1 MSASDDAELLDA
13 FLTEAGELVE
23 QLGDQ
28 LMALESDPRDHDT
41 LNAVFRTFH
50 TVKGGAGFL
59 SIKPLV
65 ELCHTAEDLL
75 NQARNAK
82 FVLSPE
88 QIERLFK
95 TSDVVTAM
103 LDAVRAGQPA
113 EPAPADLLAGLELPS
128 ADAAAS
134 PAAPP
139 VASEPAPPAP
149 LPSSPAPA
157 DSPAAPAAA
166 STATTEAASISD
178 DEFEALLD
186 QLYGTGHAPGS
197 TEPDLQAVAESTVPE
212 PAVVTTDEVAPPTAS
227 AATEP
232 AAKIEPAAV
241 IERVPVT
248 TAKPTHA
255 PVADTAAA
263 KPATAVEHTIRI
275 DTARLDSLINQ
286 AGELVLVRNR
296 LANTA
301 SHIHDTTLER
311 VVNEFDRV
319 LNALQGS
326 VMLLRRQPVSRLFQR
341 VPRQLRDLSHQLG
354 KQVRLQV
361 EGEETN
367 LDRSLVD
374 ALADPL
380 VHLLRNAVDHGI
392 ETPEVRAAA
401 GKPPEGTIELSAG
414 QQGERIVITIRDDGK
429 GMDPELLRR
438 KAVEKGVVDADR
450 AARLSEQECYEL
462 VFQAGFSTRDTVS
475 EVSGR
480 GVGMDV
486 VKTRIIELGGTLAI
500 HSELGAGTRIT
511 LSLPL
516 TLAILQVMMVQIGSR
531 LLALTLSNVS
541 EVFELDPEQVS
552 MLDGRA
558 VIANHGTALPLCDLS
573 DWLESGSSQELLT
586 TVVVVQIAHQRLGV
600 MVDRVLGREEVMI
613 KPLSGPLRQL
623 AGLAGATI
631 TGDGRIALVLD
642 IGNIA
647 NHHLHHVPPYKVK
660 H

>member
-75 NQARNAK
+75 NQARAAK
-82 FVLSPE
+82 FVLQPE

-95 TSDVVTAM
+95 TSDVVSAM
-103 LDAVRAGQPA
+103 LDAVRAGQEP
-113 EPAPADLLAGLELPS
+113 EPAPADLLAGLESPVEATVTETS
-128 ADAAAS
+128 VTPS
-134 PAAPP
+134 PAAAPP
-139 VASEPAPPAP
+139 PPQRPVEAVEPATAGA
-149 LPSSPAPA
+149 STAPA
-157 DSPAAPAAA
+157 DP
-166 STATTEAASISD
+166 STITD

-186 QLYGTGHAPGS
+186 QLYGTGHAPGANA
-197 TEPDLQAVAESTVPE
+197 PDLSAVQGDPAPTSAPPATTAAASITADAAVATP
-212 PAVVTTDEVAPPTAS
+212 PANAVAPPAVPAS
-227 AATEP
+227 EP
-232 AAKIEPAAV
+232 A
-241 IERVPVT
+241 PV
-248 TAKPTHA
+248 K
-255 PVADTAAA
+255 TAA
-263 KPATAVEHTIRI
+263 PVEHTIRI

-301 SHIHDTTLER
+301 SHIHDPTLER

-326 VMLLRRQPVSRLFQR
+326 VMLLRMQPVSRLFQR

-392 ETPEVRAAA
+392 EAPAVREAA
-401 GKPPEGTIELSAG
+401 GKRAEGTIELSAG
-414 QQGERIVITIRDDGK
+414 QQGERIVIIISDDGR

-438 KAVEKGVVDADR
+438 KAIEKHVVDADR
-450 AARLSEQECYEL
+450 AARLSDQECYEL

-486 VKTRIIELGGTLAI
+486 VKTRITELGGTLAI
-500 HSELGAGTRIT
+500 HSALGTGTTIT

-516 TLAILQVMMVQIGSR
+516 TLAILQVMMVEVGSR

-541 EVFELDPEQVS
+541 EVFELETS
-552 MLDGRA
+552 EISILDGRA
-558 VIANHGTALPLCDLS
+558 VIANHGQPLPLCDLTE
-573 DWLESGSSQELLT
+573 WLDSGASQQPRT
-586 TVVVVQIAHQRLGV
+586 TVVVVQIAHQRLGI

-647 NHHLHHVPPYKVK
+647 NHHLHYVPPYKVK

>member
-82 FVLSPE
+82 FVLQPE

-103 LDAVRAGQPA
+103 LDAVRAGQAP
-113 EPAPADLLAGLELPS
+113 EPAPADLLAGLELPPEAS
-128 ADAAAS
+128 GGAATAAAPPPVAVVQA
-134 PAAPP
+134 PAAPT
-139 VASEPAPPAP
+139 AAEPAPVAGG
-149 LPSSPAPA
+149 S
-157 DSPAAPAAA
+157 DS
-166 STATTEAASISD
+166 ASISD

-197 TEPDLQAVAESTVPE
+197 SAPDLASIAEEPAQSTE
-212 PAVVTTDEVAPPTAS
+212 PAVQAPAVVQAAMPVAAAVPVAPAAPVAVAPP
-227 AATEP
+227 
-232 AAKIEPAAV
+232 V
-241 IERVPVT
+241 
-248 TAKPTHA
+248 A
-255 PVADTAAA
+255 PADTGPA
-263 KPATAVEHTIRI
+263 KPATAAVEHTVRI

-301 SHIHDTTLER
+301 SHIHDPTLER

-326 VMLLRRQPVSRLFQR
+326 VMMLRMQPVSRLFQR

-392 ETPEVRAAA
+392 EKPEDREAA
-401 GKPPEGTIELSAG
+401 GKRPEGTIELSAG

-438 KAVEKGVVDADR
+438 KAVEKHVIDADR

-500 HSELGAGTRIT
+500 HSALGAGTTIT

-516 TLAILQVMMVQIGSR
+516 TLAILQVMMVQIGPR

-541 EVFELDPEQVS
+541 EVFELNPDDVS
-552 MLDGRA
+552 LLDGRA
-558 VIANHGTALPLCDLS
+558 VISSHGQALPLCDLS
-573 DWLESGSSQELLT
+573 AWLDSGPAPELLT

>member
-65 ELCHTAEDLL
+65 ELCHTAENLL

-88 QIERLFK
+88 QIEQLFK

-128 ADAAAS
+128 AEAAPS

-139 VASEPAPPAP
+139 IASETTPP

-157 DSPAAPAAA
+157 DIVAAPSA
-166 STATTEAASISD
+166 SATATTESGSISD

-197 TEPDLQAVAESTVPE
+197 TEPDLQAVAES
-212 PAVVTTDEVAPPTAS
+212 AAS
-227 AATEP
+227 AAPAPVAPSADKTAPSMTP
-232 AAKIEPAAV
+232 AAADPAAPV
-241 IERVPVT
+241 APVPAPVPVARPAT
-248 TAKPTHA
+248 
-255 PVADTAAA
+255 ADTAAA
-263 KPATAVEHTIRI
+263 KPAAAVEHTIRI

-326 VMLLRRQPVSRLFQR
+326 VMLLRMQPVSRLFQR

-500 HSELGAGTRIT
+500 HSELGVGTRIT

-573 DWLESGSSQELLT
+573 DWLETGSGQELLT

>member
-1 MSASDDAELLDA
+1 M
-13 FLTEAGELVE
+13 T
-23 QLGDQ
+23 
-28 LMALESDPRDHDT
+28 P
-41 LNAVFRTFH
+41 
-50 TVKGGAGFL
+50 
-59 SIKPLV
+59 
-65 ELCHTAEDLL
+65 
-75 NQARNAK
+75 
-82 FVLSPE
+82 
-88 QIERLFK
+88 
-95 TSDVVTAM
+95 
-103 LDAVRAGQPA
+103 
-113 EPAPADLLAGLELPS
+113 
-128 ADAAAS
+128 
-134 PAAPP
+134 
-139 VASEPAPPAP
+139 
-149 LPSSPAPA
+149 
-157 DSPAAPAAA
+157 
-166 STATTEAASISD
+166 
-178 DEFEALLD
+178 
-186 QLYGTGHAPGS
+186 
-197 TEPDLQAVAESTVPE
+197 
-212 PAVVTTDEVAPPTAS
+212 

-232 AAKIEPAAV
+232 AARVDP
-241 IERVPVT
+241 VPVLV
-248 TAKPTHA
+248 
-255 PVADTAAA
+255 PVARPATAATTDTAAA
-263 KPATAVEHTIRI
+263 KPAAAVEHTIRI

-326 VMLLRRQPVSRLFQR
+326 VMLLRMQPVSRLFQR

-414 QQGERIVITIRDDGK
+414 QQGERIVITICDDGK

-500 HSELGAGTRIT
+500 HSELGVGTRIT

-573 DWLESGSSQELLT
+573 DWLETGSGQELLT